1 MILVSLPLSLAN
13 LPTPRPTRS
22 PGWAASWIGGRWL
35 SGCPL
40 LSHVR
45 NGFPP
50 ILMIHGDADDIV
62 QFDHAVRLRQALDEA
77 GVLTKLHAIE
87 GAGMAVIPIGS
98 PWGLIGPYANFWLS
112 MGQLDHF

>member
-1 MILVSLPLSLAN
+1 MGGLVDWRAVAERVP
-13 LPTPRPTRS
+13 P
-22 PGWAASWIGGRWL
+22 
-35 SGCPL
+35 

-87 GAGMAVIPIGS
+87 GAGMAVFPIGS